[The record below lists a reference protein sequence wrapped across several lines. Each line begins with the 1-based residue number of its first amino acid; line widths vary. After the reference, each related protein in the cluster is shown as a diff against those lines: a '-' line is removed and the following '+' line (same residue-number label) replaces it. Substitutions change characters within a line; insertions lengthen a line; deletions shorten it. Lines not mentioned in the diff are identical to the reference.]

1 MTSRRSK
8 SSRRWLAEHAADGYT
23 QRARQEGWR
32 SRAVFKLSEIDKRDR
47 LLHAGMTVVDLGA
60 SPGSWSQYA
69 VSKLGRR
76 GRVLALDLLPMEPLT
91 GVEFIQGD
99 FTEEAGP
106 QALLEALDE
115 TPVDLVM
122 SDMAPNISGVSAVD
136 QPRARL
142 LVELALELARQVLRP
157 GGSLLVKAFQGAGF
171 QRFVVTLRSE
181 FGSLRVRKPA
191 ASRGRSREV
200 YLLAGNYRM

>member
-8 SSRRWLAEHAADGYT
+8 SSRRWLAEHAADGYA

-69 VSKLGRR
+69 VSKLGPR

-99 FTEEAGP
+99 FTEEAGL
-106 QALLEALDE
+106 QALLEALAE

-136 QPRARL
+136 QPRTML

-171 QRFVVTLRSE
+171 QGFVVTLGSE
-181 FGSLRVRKPA
+181 FGSVRVRKPA